1 MPYDW
6 TKPMQTAPAVSGA
19 VSDGG
24 EPLARL
30 ALWPHQSM
38 TAPGFAAFIGATA
51 AMLSLP
57 LLGILGTGVG
67 WVLMG
72 FLLAGLTVVWMALRA
87 NQRARMLHED
97 LALWPDRIRLAH
109 HRPGRA
115 PLTWE
120 DNPYWVRV
128 RLMPAGGPV
137 ENYLTLKG
145 HDREVELGAFL
156 SPGERERLAADIR
169 DALARLR

>member
-1 MPYDW
+1 MD
-6 TKPMQTAPAVSGA
+6 TAPAQPGA
-19 VSDGG
+19 VSDSA

-51 AMLSLP
+51 GLLALP
-57 LLGILGTGVG
+57 LLGLLGTGVG

-72 FLLAGLTVVWMALRA
+72 FLLAGLAAVWTALRA
-87 NQRARMLHED
+87 NQRARAMRED

-128 RLMPAGGPV
+128 RLTPAGGPV

-156 SPGERERLAADIR
+156 SPEERVTLASDLR

>member
-1 MPYDW
+1 MVPAMPYQW
-6 TKPMQTAPAVSGA
+6 T
-19 VSDGG
+19 SDHDDTRH
-24 EPLARL
+24 LR
-30 ALWPHQSM
+30 LWPHQSL
-38 TAPGFAAFIGATA
+38 TAPGFVGFIGATSVLL
-51 AMLSLP
+51 MLP
-57 LLGILGTGVG
+57 LLGVLGTGVG

-72 FLLAGLTVVWMALRA
+72 FLLAGLAAIWAALRD
-87 NQRARMLHED
+87 NQRARRIHED
-97 LALWPDRIRLAH
+97 LALWPDRIRVAH

-128 RLMPAGGPV
+128 RLTPSGGPV

-156 SPGERERLAADIR
+156 SPEERERLASDLR

>member
-6 TKPMQTAPAVSGA
+6 TKPMDTAPARPGA
-19 VSDGG
+19 VSASD

-67 WVLMG
+67 WVLMS
-72 FLLAGLTVVWMALRA
+72 FLLAGLAVVWAALRA
-87 NQRARMLHED
+87 NQRARMLRED
-97 LALWPDRIRLAH
+97 LSLWPDRIRLAH

-128 RLMPAGGPV
+128 RLTPEGGPV

-156 SPGERERLAADIR
+156 SPEERATLATDLR

>member
-1 MPYDW
+1 MD
-6 TKPMQTAPAVSGA
+6 TAPAQPGA
-19 VSDGG
+19 VSDGP

-38 TAPGFAAFIGATA
+38 TAPGFAGFIGATA
-51 AMLSLP
+51 GLLALP
-57 LLGILGTGVG
+57 LLGLLGTGVG

-72 FLLAGLTVVWMALRA
+72 FLLAGLAAIWTALRA
-87 NQRARMLHED
+87 NQRARRVRED
-97 LALWPDRIRLAH
+97 LALWPDRIRIAH

-128 RLMPAGGPV
+128 RLTPDGGPV
-137 ENYLTLKG
+137 SNYLTLKG

-156 SPGERERLAADIR
+156 SPEERERLASDLR